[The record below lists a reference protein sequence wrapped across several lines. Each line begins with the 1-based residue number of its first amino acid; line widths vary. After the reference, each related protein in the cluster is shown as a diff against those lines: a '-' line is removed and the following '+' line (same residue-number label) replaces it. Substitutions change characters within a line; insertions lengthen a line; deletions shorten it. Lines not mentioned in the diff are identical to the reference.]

1 MHDGVE
7 VNPCAMSAARKTV
20 RNTAVNHACRPRSRT
35 PARAVAGS
43 RGRRVQ
49 VGLVRT
55 LARRQVSVWSAA
67 RVMHLR
73 PAAPVALLCL
83 QQAEEFPGD
92 PDTTEAALFIRQR
105 TALRAQF
112 VNQHADASDSFFR
125 IRSGNVRHSRLRDRA
140 TASAIRVF
148 PRTRVRDNH
157 LNQLDVQKIRV
168 RRILH
173 ALHNEAPGREPS
185 CC

>member
-83 QQAEEFPGD
+83 QQAEEFLGD

-112 VNQHADASDSFFR
+112 VNQHADASNSFFR

>member
-7 VNPCAMSAARKTV
+7 VNPCAMSAAHKTV
-20 RNTAVNHACRPRSRT
+20 RNIAVNHAWGPRSRT

-49 VGLVRT
+49 VRLVRT
-55 LARRQVSVWSAA
+55 RERRQLLIWRAA

-73 PAAPVALLCL
+73 SAAPVALLCL
-83 QQAEEFPGD
+83 QQAEEFLGD

-112 VNQHADASDSFFR
+112 INQHADASNSFFR
-125 IRSGNVRHSRLRDRA
+125 IRSGNVRHPRLRERA
-140 TASAIRVF
+140 TASPTRVF
-148 PRTRVRDNH
+148 PRTRVRDNP
-157 LNQLDVQKIRV
+157 LNQLDVQKTRV

-173 ALHNEAPGREPS
+173 PLHNEAPGRGPS